1 MGKVKGLNTDNESK
15 PITDGNYKLANNIT
29 FTTDMDKVLSKEEI
43 QEARF
48 GNYAKQFGGSVT
60 VDIFCSMDEYAK
72 QLAIGFAEWMQYDY
86 GWGNLAGKYYSYAD
100 TDVEYDAEEL
110 YEMYLQSLNK

>member
-1 MGKVKGLNTDNESK
+1 
-15 PITDGNYKLANNIT
+15 
-29 FTTDMDKVLSKEEI
+29 MDKVLSKEMVLGSP
-43 QEARF
+43 F
-48 GNYAKQFGGSVT
+48 YPHDCGGMIECVT
-60 VDIFCSMDEYAK
+60 YKDSLKAMDEYAK